1 MFGTSETE
9 VPSGMRA
16 LVRCA
21 ECDTPL
27 AGVDTV
33 GDQASI
39 ETDLESCSAHP
50 TASYVL
56 TVERL

>member
-1 MFGTSETE
+1 MFGISETE
-9 VPSGMRA
+9 KPAGMRA

-39 ETDLESCSAHP
+39 ETEIDECSNHP
-50 TASYVL
+50 NASYIL
-56 TVERL
+56 SVERL